1 MLQATLAGMHPC
13 SQHLSQAAA
22 PRYLTAT
29 CLVSRV
35 ATPAPHSWALQARYL
50 SAIGVPSLAR
60 NSTLAPKVRHR
71 SAVAAAAP
79 EPVRRK
85 AASAAPRGPSAEEG
99 RKQMLH
105 SVPVESFKI
114 AGVSFEGRQELVQQL
129 QAGKAEVSDF
139 IRVAHM
145 QSLGIQ
151 HASKWSSMALPPVG

>member
-1 MLQATLAGMHPC
+1 MLQATLAGMQPC

-35 ATPAPHSWALQARYL
+35 ATPAPHSRALQARCL

-60 NSTLAPKVRHR
+60 NSILAPKVRHR

-79 EPVRRK
+79 EPVGRK
-85 AASAAPRGPSAEEG
+85 AASAAPTAEEG
-99 RKQMLH
+99 RKQMLQ

-129 QAGKAEVSDF
+129 QAGEAEVSDF